1 MEMNLRAANG
11 FDAINGKGGAMLAK
25 LNPVYANIAVALII
39 SVLAFRLGG
48 LAGHTEYQLPSAV
61 QQQYGCSR

>member
-1 MEMNLRAANG
+1 MVSIHFMERG
-11 FDAINGKGGAMLAK
+11 CAMVAK

-48 LAGHTEYQLPSAV
+48 IAGHTDYTLPSGA
-61 QQQYGCSR
+61 QQQLECSR

>member
-1 MEMNLRAANG
+1 MV
-11 FDAINGKGGAMLAK
+11 AK

-48 LAGHTEYQLPSAV
+48 IAGHTDYTLPSGA
-61 QQQYGCSR
+61 QQQLECSR

>member
-1 MEMNLRAANG
+1 
-11 FDAINGKGGAMLAK
+11 MLAK

-48 LAGHTEYQLPSAV
+48 SAGHTEYRLPAAE
-61 QQQYGCSR
+61 QQQSDCSR

>member
-1 MEMNLRAANG
+1 MS
-11 FDAINGKGGAMLAK
+11 AK

-48 LAGHTEYQLPSAV
+48 LAGHTEFRLPSAA
-61 QQQYGCSR
+61 QQYECAR

>member
-1 MEMNLRAANG
+1 MDSMNFLERG
-11 FDAINGKGGAMLAK
+11 CVMSAK

-48 LAGHTEYQLPSAV
+48 LAGHTEFRLPLGA
-61 QQQYGCSR
+61 QQYECAR